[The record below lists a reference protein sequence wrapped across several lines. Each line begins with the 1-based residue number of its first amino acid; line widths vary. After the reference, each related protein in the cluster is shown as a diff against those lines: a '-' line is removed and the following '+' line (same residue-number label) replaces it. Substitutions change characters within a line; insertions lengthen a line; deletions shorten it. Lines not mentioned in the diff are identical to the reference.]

1 MEKLNNLLIVTG
13 ISGSGK
19 DFLLSEV
26 VNNNPELTSKISIYS
41 FGQELFKVLKEKGV
55 NGDLQNR
62 DQLKELGDQK
72 LMQLAIT
79 QTVNYILTT
88 LPAIINTHIAYKQN
102 NSIQINPNIDRLLR
116 AK

>member
-1 MEKLNNLLIVTG
+1 
-13 ISGSGK
+13 
-19 DFLLSEV
+19 
-26 VNNNPELTSKISIYS
+26 
-41 FGQELFKVLKEKGV
+41 
-55 NGDLQNR
+55 
-62 DQLKELGDQK
+62 
-72 LMQLAIT
+72 MQLAIT